1 MQLFPLLHFP
11 LYVCVLPEQLLCII
25 ARKPFVFCLA
35 PKSKFSVCISSP
47 GHDRTYVMGS
57 FLRQMH
63 TLSLWVLLLPPL
75 PSLFSQNVQTVCPEL
90 LRKFLLYFLLRNAP
104 KDLPITATATAAAT
118 ALKRLVCLPSVFI
131 FFIKTRE
138 NLCFIR
144 CIFPSFYVSI
154 LSSFLAIFCLSPV
167 TANWL
172 PHLPPLCLSCY
183 DYLSSLFHSCLFAPV
198 VDASL

>member
-1 MQLFPLLHFP
+1 MMVIFCQCENVQLFPLLHFP
-11 LYVCVLPEQLLCII
+11 LYVCALPEQFLCII

-131 FFIKTRE
+131 F
-138 NLCFIR
+138 
-144 CIFPSFYVSI
+144 SFF
-154 LSSFLAIFCLSPV
+154 LSKQGKIYALLGVFFRRFMFLF
-167 TANWL
+167 W
-172 PHLPPLCLSCY
+172 
-183 DYLSSLFHSCLFAPV
+183 V
-198 VDASL
+198 VF